1 MQTNTVSNIAIC
13 TSSNGWEAGRRES
26 NKVEMETNTLGKDKY
41 FKYLDNYSWQF
52 TKIQRPVQAA
62 MTGRQDSNVV
72 ALERQIFQRFGQM
85 HLAFYKNTAIC
96 AAAMTGRQESNVVA
110 IPAQADKS
118 LPPVT
123 MEVTIYSRQEK
134 IILA

>member
-1 MQTNTVSNIAIC
+1 MGTVQTNTVSNIAIC

-62 MTGRQDSNVV
+62 IDWEAGQQRSGIRETNISKIWTNAFGILQKYSNLCSSNDRE
-72 ALERQIFQRFGQM
+72 AGEQCSG
-85 HLAFYKNTAIC
+85 NTC
-96 AAAMTGRQESNVVA
+96 PS
-110 IPAQADKS
+110 
-118 LPPVT
+118 
-123 MEVTIYSRQEK
+123 
-134 IILA
+134 